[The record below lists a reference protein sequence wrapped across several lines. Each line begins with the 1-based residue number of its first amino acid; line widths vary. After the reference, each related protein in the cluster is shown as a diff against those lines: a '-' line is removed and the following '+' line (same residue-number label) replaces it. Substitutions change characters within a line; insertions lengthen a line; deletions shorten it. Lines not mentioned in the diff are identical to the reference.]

1 MILCS
6 GVLLQWR
13 SPKYILI
20 IFTYMKGWDI
30 LVANLIEN
38 AAWDLTK
45 RAKI

>member
-6 GVLLQWR
+6 GVLLQWT

-20 IFTYMKGWDI
+20 IFTCMKVRAI
-30 LVANLIEN
+30 LVANLIED
-38 AAWDLTK
+38 AAWYVTK